1 MTIDGMKILALPA
14 VLLVAASM
22 TASAQSSQPALS
34 FEVASI
40 KPAEP
45 QPMGRIRVMMN
56 ADPGRIHYTNVSL
69 LDCIRVAYDVKE
81 FQISGPDWLG
91 SDRFD
96 IQATYPAGATEDQV
110 PEMLRSLLAE
120 RFRLQLHRE
129 TTEHSVYVLVAGK
142 NGARLKPA
150 EVETSDEPSHSG
162 VPRPEGGART
172 DQGGK
177 AGKADGGPGS
187 GGPPRQAMMMMMI
200 DAAGMHVKAPT
211 ATLGNLCDAISHFT
225 DRPVVDQTGIQGKY
239 DFDLVFT
246 PENMRGLPGGP
257 GGPKPLPMGDAPPGA
272 ETRSAEPGPSI
283 FDAVQQYGLRL
294 EPRKAPLTQLII
306 DHIDRTPTEN

>member
-1 MTIDGMKILALPA
+1 MKISALLAI
-14 VLLVAASM
+14 LLLAASL
-22 TASAQSSQPALS
+22 TATAQSSPSALS

-40 KPAEP
+40 KLAEP
-45 QPMGRIRVMMN
+45 QPMGRMRVMMN
-56 ADPGRIHYTNVSL
+56 ADPGRIHYSNVSL

-91 SDRFD
+91 SERFD

-129 TTEHSVYVLVAGK
+129 TTEHAVYVLVAGK

-150 EVETSDEPSHSG
+150 EVETSDQPSHSG
-162 VPRPEGGART
+162 GPPPEGDART
-172 DQGGK
+172 DQGGG
-177 AGKADGGPGS
+177 AGKAGGGPVS
-187 GGPPRQAMMMMMI
+187 GGPPRQAMMMMM
-200 DAAGMHVKAPT
+200 DPAGMHLKAPA
-211 ATLGNLCDAISHFT
+211 ATLGDLCDAISHFT
-225 DRPVVDQTGIQGKY
+225 DRPVVDQTGIQGRY

-246 PENMRGLPGGP
+246 PENKRGLPGSP
-257 GGPKPLPMGDAPPGA
+257 GGPKPMPMGEAPPGA

-306 DHIDRTPTEN
+306 DHIEKTPTEN